1 MNRLGVILNPK
12 TQVMM
17 SIEKAIGLTFKKA
30 KLLADALTH
39 PSYPDSESSKGT
51 NFQRLEFLGDSIINS
66 FVAFELYKMFPELL
80 FDINNSAFYFAI
92 PVSVIS
98 SIMIVLPKLT
108 IRNKSSTQNTAPATT
123 DADSL
128 LNELI
133 TEPSQPSTQDTN
145 VSPQEETIDVSA
157 IGGNNSELDALLA
170 GTNLASEDTVITDQV
185 SVTPMMTGF
194 DENKIRDLIDQK
206 FEPVE
211 KDLTTF
217 KKDLNKI
224 KEDMK
229 ITKESVD
236 TLTES
241 FEGTLTDMKA
251 FQAEISNPLNFM
263 RKYFEALDLSNL
275 SDPSLPLRQ
284 GVLQANL
291 NAQNNLANSQAQNV
305 AASIPQVQS
314 NPIPVMVQ
322 NSGANTQTTLPPT
335 NPPPAIV
342 RGSEMDNLV
351 HGTDLGT
358 MDSVMKPLFNGNL
371 SVANMM
377 AIIELVG
384 EMFEEK
390 GDDCIDLLVE
400 QCKLM
405 GLKAEDE
412 HTIYNIIDML
422 KNSGMSIEES
432 ISQLYRFAKIVGL
445 NDREADAYYAR
456 LTAHKKTGT
465 RRDHSR
471 SE

>member
-1 MNRLGVILNPK
+1 MLTPSNLFSFLLKIL
-12 TQVMM
+12 T
-17 SIEKAIGLTFKKA
+17 SLSEKFRMFVAG
-30 KLLADALTH
+30 
-39 PSYPDSESSKGT
+39 
-51 NFQRLEFLGDSIINS
+51 SIIGIYS
-66 FVAFELYKMFPELL
+66 LVLYKMFPELL
-80 FDINNSAFYFAI
+80 FDINYSISYFVI
-92 PVSVIS
+92 PVSVVAS
-98 SIMIVLPKLT
+98 VMIVLPKL
-108 IRNKSSTQNTAPATT
+108 IIKNKSSAKNTAPTN

-133 TEPSQPSTQDTN
+133 TEPSQQSTQDTTT
-145 VSPQEETIDVSA
+145 PQEEKIDVST
-157 IGGNNSELDALLA
+157 IGGTNSELDALLA
-170 GTNLASEDTVITDQV
+170 GTNLASDTVTTDQV
-185 SVTPMMTGF
+185 NVTSVMTGF
-194 DENKIRDLIDQK
+194 DENKIRELIDQK

-291 NAQNNLANSQAQNV
+291 NAQSNQIANNQIANAQSNQTANNQIPS
-305 AASIPQVQS
+305 AAAHIPQIQN

-322 NSGANTQTTLPPT
+322 NSGANTHTA
-335 NPPPAIV
+335 PPANQPSAIT

-351 HGTDLGT
+351 NGTDLGT

-405 GLKAEDE
+405 GLKSEDE

-422 KNSGMSIEES
+422 KSSGMSIEES

-445 NDREADAYYAR
+445 NDREADAYYSR

-465 RRDHSR
+465 KRDQR

>member
-1 MNRLGVILNPK
+1 MFAPSNLFSFLIKTLSSLPEKFRMFVTGSVIGIYIL
-12 TQVMM
+12 V
-17 SIEKAIGLTFKKA
+17 
-30 KLLADALTH
+30 
-39 PSYPDSESSKGT
+39 
-51 NFQRLEFLGDSIINS
+51 
-66 FVAFELYKMFPELL
+66 LYKMFPELL
-80 FDINNSAFYFAI
+80 FDINNSIFYFVI
-92 PVSVIS
+92 PVSVIAS
-98 SIMIVLPKLT
+98 VMIVLPKLT
-108 IRNKSSTQNTAPATT
+108 IKNKSSMQNTAPTT
-123 DADSL
+123 NDADSL

-133 TEPSQPSTQDTN
+133 TEPSQPSTQDAT
-145 VSPQEETIDVSA
+145 VSPEEEKIDVSA

-170 GTNLASEDTVITDQV
+170 GTNLAIDDTVTTDQV
-185 SVTPMMTGF
+185 SVTPIMTGF

-291 NAQNNLANSQAQNV
+291 NAQNSQIASNQAQNT
-305 AASIPQVQS
+305 AAPVPQVQN
-314 NPIPVMVQ
+314 NPMPVMVQ
-322 NSGANTQTTLPPT
+322 NSGANTQTAPPSPSQPT
-335 NPPPAIV
+335 SIV
-342 RGSEMDNLV
+342 QGSEMDNLV
-351 HGTDLGT
+351 HGTDLGP
-358 MDSVMKPLFNGNL
+358 MDSVMKPLFSGNL

-384 EMFEEK
+384 EMFEERHK
-390 GDDCIDLLVE
+390 G
-400 QCKLM
+400 
-405 GLKAEDE
+405 A
-412 HTIYNIIDML
+412 
-422 KNSGMSIEES
+422 
-432 ISQLYRFAKIVGL
+432 
-445 NDREADAYYAR
+445 
-456 LTAHKKTGT
+456 
-465 RRDHSR
+465 
-471 SE
+471 

>member
-1 MNRLGVILNPK
+1 MLTPSNLFSFLLKIL
-12 TQVMM
+12 
-17 SIEKAIGLTFKKA
+17 SSLSEKFRMFVAG
-30 KLLADALTH
+30 
-39 PSYPDSESSKGT
+39 
-51 NFQRLEFLGDSIINS
+51 SIIGIYS
-66 FVAFELYKMFPELL
+66 LVLYKMFPELL
-80 FDINNSAFYFAI
+80 FDINYSISYFVI
-92 PVSVIS
+92 PVSVIA
-98 SIMIVLPKLT
+98 SIMIVLPKLM
-108 IRNKSSTQNTAPATT
+108 IKNKPNVQSKAPANDT
-123 DADSL
+123 DSL

-133 TEPSQPSTQDTN
+133 TEPSQQSTQDTT
-145 VSPQEETIDVSA
+145 VSPREEKIDVSA
-157 IGGNNSELDALLA
+157 IGGTNSELDALLA
-170 GTNLASEDTVITDQV
+170 GTNLTSDTITTDQI
-185 SVTPMMTGF
+185 SVTPVMTGF
-194 DENKIRDLIDQK
+194 DENKIRELIDQK

-291 NAQNNLANSQAQNV
+291 NAQNNQAANNQISY
-305 AASIPQVQS
+305 AAAPIPQIQN

-322 NSGANTQTTLPPT
+322 NSGANTQTAPPPT
-335 NPPPAIV
+335 NQPVAIV

-351 HGTDLGT
+351 NGTDLGN

-422 KNSGMSIEES
+422 KNSGMSVEES

-445 NDREADAYYAR
+445 NDRAADAYYSR
-456 LTAHKKTGT
+456 LIAHKKTGT
-465 RRDHSR
+465 KRDQSR

>member
-1 MNRLGVILNPK
+1 MLAPSNLFSFLIKILSSLP
-12 TQVMM
+12 
-17 SIEKAIGLTFKKA
+17 EKFRMFVAG
-30 KLLADALTH
+30 
-39 PSYPDSESSKGT
+39 
-51 NFQRLEFLGDSIINS
+51 SIIGIYS
-66 FVAFELYKMFPELL
+66 LVLYKMFPELL
-80 FDINNSAFYFAI
+80 FDINYSISYFVI
-92 PVSVIS
+92 PVCVIASV
-98 SIMIVLPKLT
+98 MILVPRFMVK
-108 IRNKSSTQNTAPATT
+108 NKSSVQNTAPAAT

-133 TEPSQPSTQDTN
+133 TEPTQQATQDATI
-145 VSPQEETIDVSA
+145 PQQEGKIDVSA
-157 IGGNNSELDALLA
+157 VGGNNSELDALLA
-170 GTNLASEDTVITDQV
+170 GTNLASDTIATDQV
-185 SVTPMMTGF
+185 SVTPVMTGF

-284 GVLQANL
+284 GVLHANI
-291 NAQNNLANSQAQNV
+291 NAQNNQMTNSQAQNV
-305 AASIPQVQS
+305 AAPIQQVQN
-314 NPIPVMVQ
+314 NPIPVMIQ
-322 NSGANTQTTLPPT
+322 NSGANTQTAPPT
-335 NPPPAIV
+335 NQPVAIA

-422 KNSGMSIEES
+422 KNSGMSTEES

-445 NDREADAYYAR
+445 NDREADAYYSR

-465 RRDHSR
+465 KRDQKGD
-471 SE
+471 

>member
-1 MNRLGVILNPK
+1 MIAPSNLFSFFIKIL
-12 TQVMM
+12 
-17 SIEKAIGLTFKKA
+17 
-30 KLLADALTH
+30 
-39 PSYPDSESSKGT
+39 SSLPER
-51 NFQRLEFLGDSIINS
+51 FRM
-66 FVAFELYKMFPELL
+66 FVAGSVIGIYGLILYKVFPELL
-80 FDINNSAFYFAI
+80 FDINNSIAYFVI
-92 PVSVIS
+92 PVSIIASV
-98 SIMIVLPKLT
+98 MIAVPKL
-108 IRNKSSTQNTAPATT
+108 IIKNKPSVQNVTPAAS
-123 DADSL
+123 DGDSL

-133 TEPSQPSTQDTN
+133 TEPTPQ
-145 VSPQEETIDVSA
+145 SPQDATSAPSDEKTDVSG
-157 IGGNNSELDALLA
+157 IGGSNSELNALLE
-170 GTNLASEDTVITDQV
+170 GTNLATNADTVTTEQV
-185 SVTPMMTGF
+185 SITPTMTGI
-194 DENKIRDLIDQK
+194 DENRIRDLIDQK

-291 NAQNNLANSQAQNV
+291 NAQNNQAANNQAQN
-305 AASIPQVQS
+305 AAAPIPQVQN
-314 NPIPVMVQ
+314 NPIPIMVQ
-322 NSGANTQTTLPPT
+322 NSGANTQTPPPS
-335 NPPPAIV
+335 NPPAAIA

-351 HGTDLGT
+351 HGTDLGN

-390 GDDCIDLLVE
+390 GDDCIDLLIE

-405 GLKAEDE
+405 GLKSEDE

-422 KNSGMSIEES
+422 KNSGMSVEES

-445 NDREADAYYAR
+445 NDREADAYYTR
-456 LTAHKKTGT
+456 LTSRKKTDT
-465 RRDHSR
+465 KRDQSR
-471 SE
+471 SG

>member
-1 MNRLGVILNPK
+1 
-12 TQVMM
+12 
-17 SIEKAIGLTFKKA
+17 
-30 KLLADALTH
+30 
-39 PSYPDSESSKGT
+39 
-51 NFQRLEFLGDSIINS
+51 
-66 FVAFELYKMFPELL
+66 MFPGLL
-80 FDINNSAFYFAI
+80 FDINNSVFYFVI
-92 PVSVIS
+92 PVSVTA

-108 IRNKSSTQNTAPATT
+108 IKNKSSMQNIASATN

-133 TEPSQPSTQDTN
+133 TEPSQPATQDTT
-145 VSPQEETIDVSA
+145 VPPQEEKIDVSA

-170 GTNLASEDTVITDQV
+170 GTNLASDDTITTDQV
-185 SVTPMMTGF
+185 SVTPIMTGF

-291 NAQNNLANSQAQNV
+291 NVQNNQASNNQAQNV
-305 AASIPQVQS
+305 AAPITQVQS

-322 NSGANTQTTLPPT
+322 NHGT
-335 NPPPAIV
+335 NPPTATSPPNPPTAIV

-351 HGTDLGT
+351 HGTDLGP

-422 KNSGMSIEES
+422 KNSGMSTEES

>member
-1 MNRLGVILNPK
+1 
-12 TQVMM
+12 
-17 SIEKAIGLTFKKA
+17 
-30 KLLADALTH
+30 
-39 PSYPDSESSKGT
+39 
-51 NFQRLEFLGDSIINS
+51 
-66 FVAFELYKMFPELL
+66 
-80 FDINNSAFYFAI
+80 
-92 PVSVIS
+92 
-98 SIMIVLPKLT
+98 MIK
-108 IRNKSSTQNTAPATT
+108 NKSSVQNTVPATV
-123 DADSL
+123 DGDSL

-133 TEPSQPSTQDTN
+133 TEPVPQSPQDTTS
-145 VSPQEETIDVSA
+145 VPQDEKIDVSA
-157 IGGNNSELDALLA
+157 IGGSNSELDALLA
-170 GTNLASEDTVITDQV
+170 GTNLASDTITTDQV
-185 SVTPMMTGF
+185 SVTPTMTGI

-291 NAQNNLANSQAQNV
+291 NAQNNQAAANNQAQNV
-305 AASIPQVQS
+305 AAPIPQVQN

-322 NSGANTQTTLPPT
+322 NSGANTQTPSPS
-335 NPPPAIV
+335 NQPAAII
-342 RGSEMDNLV
+342 RGSEMDSLV
-351 HGTDLGT
+351 HGTDLGN

-405 GLKAEDE
+405 GLKSEDE

-465 RRDHSR
+465 KRDQSR
-471 SE
+471 SG

>member
-1 MNRLGVILNPK
+1 MIAPSNLFSFLIK
-12 TQVMM
+12 TL
-17 SIEKAIGLTFKKA
+17 SSLPEKF
-30 KLLADALTH
+30 
-39 PSYPDSESSKGT
+39 
-51 NFQRLEFLGDSIINS
+51 RM
-66 FVAFELYKMFPELL
+66 FVAGSTIGIYSLILYKMFPELL
-80 FDINNSAFYFAI
+80 FDINSSVFYFVI
-92 PVSVIS
+92 PVSIIASV
-98 SIMIVLPKLT
+98 MIVLPKLT
-108 IRNKSSTQNTAPATT
+108 IKNKSGVQNAAPAAT

-133 TEPSQPSTQDTN
+133 TEPSQPSPQDTIT
-145 VSPQEETIDVSA
+145 SSQEEKIDVSA

-170 GTNLASEDTVITDQV
+170 GTNLATDDTVTTDQV
-185 SVTPMMTGF
+185 SVTPMMAGF

-291 NAQNNLANSQAQNV
+291 NAQNNQVAINQAQNV
-305 AASIPQVQS
+305 AAPIPQVQN

-322 NSGANTQTTLPPT
+322 NSGANTQTA
-335 NPPPAIV
+335 PPPPSPPAAIV

-351 HGTDLGT
+351 HGTDLGP
-358 MDSVMKPLFNGNL
+358 MDSVMKPLFSGNL

-405 GLKAEDE
+405 GLKQEDE

-422 KNSGMSIEES
+422 KNSGMSTEES

>member
-1 MNRLGVILNPK
+1 MFVAG
-12 TQVMM
+12 
-17 SIEKAIGLTFKKA
+17 
-30 KLLADALTH
+30 
-39 PSYPDSESSKGT
+39 
-51 NFQRLEFLGDSIINS
+51 SIIGIYS
-66 FVAFELYKMFPELL
+66 LILYKMFPELL
-80 FDINNSAFYFAI
+80 FDINNSIVYFVM
-92 PVSVIS
+92 PVSIIS
-98 SIMIVLPKLT
+98 SVMIVIPKL
-108 IRNKSSTQNTAPATT
+108 IIKNKSSVQNTVPAAT
-123 DADSL
+123 DGDSL

-133 TEPSQPSTQDTN
+133 TEPVQQSPQDTA
-145 VSPQEETIDVSA
+145 SAPQDEKIDVSA
-157 IGGNNSELDALLA
+157 IGGSNSELDALLA
-170 GTNLASEDTVITDQV
+170 GTNLASDTVTTDQV
-185 SVTPMMTGF
+185 SVTPTMTGI

-291 NAQNNLANSQAQNV
+291 NAQNNQAANNQAQNV
-305 AASIPQVQS
+305 VAPIPQVQN

-322 NSGANTQTTLPPT
+322 NSGANTQTAPPS
-335 NPPPAIV
+335 NQPAAII
-342 RGSEMDNLV
+342 RGSEMDSLV
-351 HGTDLGT
+351 HGTDLGN

-405 GLKAEDE
+405 GLKSEDE

-465 RRDHSR
+465 RRDQSR
-471 SE
+471 SG

>member
-1 MNRLGVILNPK
+1 MIAPSNLFSFLIK
-12 TQVMM
+12 TL
-17 SIEKAIGLTFKKA
+17 SSLPEKF
-30 KLLADALTH
+30 
-39 PSYPDSESSKGT
+39 
-51 NFQRLEFLGDSIINS
+51 RM
-66 FVAFELYKMFPELL
+66 FVAGSVIGIYSLILYKIFPELL
-80 FDINNSAFYFAI
+80 FNVNYSVLYFVV
-92 PVSVIS
+92 PVGIIASV
-98 SIMIVLPKLT
+98 MIAVPRLT
-108 IRNKSSTQNTAPATT
+108 IKSKSSVQSIESSATT
-123 DADSL
+123 DVDSI

-133 TEPSQPSTQDTN
+133 TEPSQQSTQDST
-145 VSPQEETIDVSA
+145 STIQDEKIDASA
-157 IGGNNSELDALLA
+157 IGGSNSELDALLA
-170 GTNLASEDTVITDQV
+170 GTNLTADPATTDQIGDPATTDQIGI
-185 SVTPMMTGF
+185 TPMMTGF

-284 GVLQANL
+284 GVLQANI
-291 NAQNNLANSQAQNV
+291 NAQNSQQGANQAQNM
-305 AASIPQVQS
+305 AAPIPQVQG
-314 NPIPVMVQ
+314 NPMPVIIQ
-322 NSGANTQTTLPPT
+322 SSGASVHTPPPSPPPSTPPT
-335 NPPPAIV
+335 AIV
-342 RGSEMDNLV
+342 RGSEMDNLI

-412 HTIYNIIDML
+412 QTIYNIIDML

-465 RRDHSR
+465 KRDQSR

>member
-1 MNRLGVILNPK
+1 MIAPSNLFSFLINTLSSLP
-12 TQVMM
+12 
-17 SIEKAIGLTFKKA
+17 EKFRMFVAG
-30 KLLADALTH
+30 
-39 PSYPDSESSKGT
+39 
-51 NFQRLEFLGDSIINS
+51 SIIGIYS
-66 FVAFELYKMFPELL
+66 LILYKAFPELL
-80 FDINNSAFYFAI
+80 FDINNSLVYFVI
-92 PVSVIS
+92 PVSVMAS
-98 SIMIVLPKLT
+98 VMIALPRLLIK
-108 IRNKSSTQNTAPATT
+108 NKSSVQNTIPAAN
-123 DADSL
+123 DGESL

-133 TEPSQPSTQDTN
+133 TEPAQSTPDSTGPQD
-145 VSPQEETIDVSA
+145 EKIDVA
-157 IGGNNSELDALLA
+157 GIGGTNSELDALLA
-170 GTNLASEDTVITDQV
+170 GTNLASDDTITTDQV
-185 SVTPMMTGF
+185 SVTPTMTGI

-291 NAQNNLANSQAQNV
+291 NAQNNQAANNQAAINQAQNV
-305 AASIPQVQS
+305 SAPIPQVQN

-322 NSGANTQTTLPPT
+322 NSGVNTQTAPPS
-335 NPPPAIV
+335 NQPAAII
-342 RGSEMDNLV
+342 RGSEMDSLV
-351 HGTDLGT
+351 HGTDLGN

-456 LTAHKKTGT
+456 LTAHKKTGS
-465 RRDHSR
+465 RRDQSR
-471 SE
+471 SG

>member
-1 MNRLGVILNPK
+1 MIAPSNLFSFLTN
-12 TQVMM
+12 TL
-17 SIEKAIGLTFKKA
+17 SSLSEKF
-30 KLLADALTH
+30 
-39 PSYPDSESSKGT
+39 
-51 NFQRLEFLGDSIINS
+51 RM
-66 FVAFELYKMFPELL
+66 FVAGSMIGIYSLILYKMFPELL
-80 FDINNSAFYFAI
+80 FDINYSIFYFVI
-92 PVSVIS
+92 PVCVIS
-98 SIMIVLPKLT
+98 SVMIAIPKLMVK
-108 IRNKSSTQNTAPATT
+108 NKSSVQNPAPAAN

-133 TEPSQPSTQDTN
+133 TEPLQQSTQDTTI
-145 VSPQEETIDVSA
+145 SSQEEKIDVSA

-170 GTNLASEDTVITDQV
+170 GTNLASDTITTDQV

-211 KDLTTF
+211 KDLGTF

-291 NAQNNLANSQAQNV
+291 NAQNNQAATNQAQNLSV
-305 AASIPQVQS
+305 PIPQVQN
-314 NPIPVMVQ
+314 NPIPVMIQ
-322 NSGANTQTTLPPT
+322 NSGANTQTAPPPT
-335 NPPPAIV
+335 NHTTAIV

-351 HGTDLGT
+351 RGTDLGT

-390 GDDCIDLLVE
+390 GDDCIDLLIE

-465 RRDHSR
+465 RRDQSR

>member
-1 MNRLGVILNPK
+1 MITPSNLFSFLTKTLSIL
-12 TQVMM
+12 TTLTESFRVFVTG
-17 SIEKAIGLTFKKA
+17 SAIGVYVLILYEVF
-30 KLLADALTH
+30 
-39 PSYPDSESSKGT
+39 P
-51 NFQRLEFLGDSIINS
+51 QFLFNINYS
-66 FVAFELYKMFPELL
+66 LYYFV
-80 FDINNSAFYFAI
+80 I
-92 PVSVIS
+92 PVSAIASV
-98 SIMIVLPKLT
+98 MIVLPKFME
-108 IRNKSSTQNTAPATT
+108 KGSVAPKPQAEVAETDPLLNQIIGDESQTPQATT
-123 DADSL
+123 P
-128 LNELI
+128 
-133 TEPSQPSTQDTN
+133 T
-145 VSPQEETIDVSA
+145 QEENISTST
-157 IGGNNSELDALLA
+157 IGGTNAELDALLA
-170 GTNLASEDTVITDQV
+170 GGPAVTDTVSGEA
-185 SVTPMMTGF
+185 SVTADTPAF
-194 DENKIRDLIDQK
+194 DENRIRELIDQK

-275 SDPSLPLRQ
+275 SDPSLPLKQ
-284 GVLQANL
+284 GILQSQSSQNTL
-291 NAQNNLANSQAQNV
+291 NTNSQMQGIVTNSQN
-305 AASIPQVQS
+305 QS
-314 NPIPVMVQ
+314 SPIPIIIQTAGSHTQPAPMQ
-322 NSGANTQTTLPPT
+322 NMQPAPMQNMQPAPMQ
-335 NPPPAIV
+335 NMQPAPMQNMQPAPMQNMQPPAIV

-351 HGTDLGT
+351 KGTDLNNS
-358 MDSVMKPLFNGNL
+358 MESVMKPLFSGSL

-390 GDDCIDLLVE
+390 GDDCIDLLLE

-405 GLKAEDE
+405 GLKPEDE

-422 KNSGMSIEES
+422 KNSGMSVEES

-445 NDREADAYYAR
+445 NDKEADAYYAR
-456 LTAHKKTGT
+456 LSSQKRPHHDKRGS
-465 RRDHSR
+465 D
-471 SE
+471 

>member
-1 MNRLGVILNPK
+1 MIAPSNLFSFLTKPLSSL
-12 TQVMM
+12 TQ
-17 SIEKAIGLTFKKA
+17 TFRMFVA
-30 KLLADALTH
+30 
-39 PSYPDSESSKGT
+39 G
-51 NFQRLEFLGDSIINS
+51 SIIGMYGL
-66 FVAFELYKMFPELL
+66 VLYEVFPEYL
-80 FDINNSAFYFAI
+80 FDINYSLYYFVI
-92 PVSVIS
+92 PVSAIASVL
-98 SIMIVLPKLT
+98 VALPKFLGSNAAPKPQAAASEEDPLLT
-108 IRNKSSTQNTAPATT
+108 QIIG
-123 DADSL
+123 D
-128 LNELI
+128 E
-133 TEPSQPSTQDTN
+133 SQPAQSATPEAQSEN
-145 VSPQEETIDVSA
+145 IDISKV
-157 IGGNNSELDALLA
+157 GGSNAELDALLA
-170 GTNLASEDTVITDQV
+170 GGSDATSDTISSDTTVAAD
-185 SVTPMMTGF
+185 TPAF
-194 DENKIRDLIDQK
+194 DESRIRELIDQK

-284 GVLQANL
+284 GILQTQQL
-291 NAQNNLANSQAQNV
+291 AQNYANNQSQNV
-305 AASIPQVQS
+305 TPNVQNQNNPMPVIMQAAGS
-314 NPIPVMVQ
+314 NTTTSVQ
-322 NSGANTQTTLPPT
+322 NSPSPS
-335 NPPPAIV
+335 AIV
-342 RGSEMDNLV
+342 KGSEMDNLV
-351 HGTDLGT
+351 KGSDTNNP
-358 MDSVMKPLFNGNL
+358 MESVMKPLFNGSL

-405 GLKAEDE
+405 GLKPEDE

-422 KNSGMSIEES
+422 KNSGMSVEES

-445 NDREADAYYAR
+445 NDKEADTYYAR
-456 LTAHKKTGT
+456 LSAQKRPRRQNTGS
-465 RRDHSR
+465 D
-471 SE
+471 

>member
-1 MNRLGVILNPK
+1 MLAPSNLFSFLIRTLSSLP
-12 TQVMM
+12 
-17 SIEKAIGLTFKKA
+17 EKF
-30 KLLADALTH
+30 
-39 PSYPDSESSKGT
+39 
-51 NFQRLEFLGDSIINS
+51 RM
-66 FVAFELYKMFPELL
+66 FVAGSVIGIYSLVLYKMFPELL
-80 FDINNSAFYFAI
+80 FDINYSISYFVI
-92 PVSVIS
+92 PACVIASV
-98 SIMIVLPKLT
+98 MILVPKLMVK
-108 IRNKSSTQNTAPATT
+108 NKSSVQNIAPAAT

-133 TEPSQPSTQDTN
+133 TEPSQQAAQDTTIA
-145 VSPQEETIDVSA
+145 PQKEKTDVSA
-157 IGGNNSELDALLA
+157 VGGNNSELDALLA
-170 GTNLASEDTVITDQV
+170 GTNLASDTITTDQV
-185 SVTPMMTGF
+185 GVTPVMIGF

-284 GVLQANL
+284 GVLHANI
-291 NAQNNLANSQAQNV
+291 NAQNYQMANNQAQNYQMANNQAQNV
-305 AASIPQVQS
+305 AAPIQQVQN
-314 NPIPVMVQ
+314 NPIPVMIQ
-322 NSGANTQTTLPPT
+322 NSGANTQTAPPPT
-335 NPPPAIV
+335 NQPVAIA

-351 HGTDLGT
+351 HGADLGT

-422 KNSGMSIEES
+422 KNSGMSTEES

-445 NDREADAYYAR
+445 NDREADAYYSR

-465 RRDHSR
+465 KHDQSR

>member
-1 MNRLGVILNPK
+1 MIAPSNLFSFLINTLSSLPEKFRMFIAGSVIGIYSL
-12 TQVMM
+12 
-17 SIEKAIGLTFKKA
+17 I
-30 KLLADALTH
+30 
-39 PSYPDSESSKGT
+39 
-51 NFQRLEFLGDSIINS
+51 
-66 FVAFELYKMFPELL
+66 LYKAFPELL
-80 FDINNSAFYFAI
+80 FDTNNSLVYFVI
-92 PVSVIS
+92 PVSVIVS
-98 SIMIVLPKLT
+98 VLIAVPRLLIKS
-108 IRNKSSTQNTAPATT
+108 KSSVQNTAPAAS
-123 DADSL
+123 DGESL

-133 TEPSQPSTQDTN
+133 TEPVPTQDATG
-145 VSPQEETIDVSA
+145 PQDEKIDVA
-157 IGGNNSELDALLA
+157 GIGGSNSELDALLA
-170 GTNLASEDTVITDQV
+170 GTNLASDDTVTTEQV
-185 SVTPMMTGF
+185 SVTPTMTGI

-291 NAQNNLANSQAQNV
+291 NAQNNLAASNQAQNV
-305 AASIPQVQS
+305 PAPIPQVQN

-322 NSGANTQTTLPPT
+322 NSGANTQAA
-335 NPPPAIV
+335 PPPSPPAAIV
-342 RGSEMDNLV
+342 RGSEMDSLV
-351 HGTDLGT
+351 HGTDLGN

-405 GLKAEDE
+405 GLKSEDE

-456 LTAHKKTGT
+456 LTAHKKAGT
-465 RRDHSR
+465 RRDQSR
-471 SE
+471 SG

>member
-1 MNRLGVILNPK
+1 
-12 TQVMM
+12 
-17 SIEKAIGLTFKKA
+17 
-30 KLLADALTH
+30 
-39 PSYPDSESSKGT
+39 
-51 NFQRLEFLGDSIINS
+51 
-66 FVAFELYKMFPELL
+66 
-80 FDINNSAFYFAI
+80 
-92 PVSVIS
+92 
-98 SIMIVLPKLT
+98 
-108 IRNKSSTQNTAPATT
+108 
-123 DADSL
+123 
-128 LNELI
+128 
-133 TEPSQPSTQDTN
+133 
-145 VSPQEETIDVSA
+145 
-157 IGGNNSELDALLA
+157 
-170 GTNLASEDTVITDQV
+170 
-185 SVTPMMTGF
+185 
-194 DENKIRDLIDQK
+194 
-206 FEPVE
+206 
-211 KDLTTF
+211 
-217 KKDLNKI
+217 
-224 KEDMK
+224 
-229 ITKESVD
+229 D

-284 GVLQANL
+284 GVLQANI
-291 NAQNNLANSQAQNV
+291 NAQNSQVAANNQAQNV
-305 AASIPQVQS
+305 AAPIPQVQS

-322 NSGANTQTTLPPT
+322 NSGVNTQTA
-335 NPPPAIV
+335 PPPPSQPTAIA

-351 HGTDLGT
+351 HGTDLGP
-358 MDSVMKPLFNGNL
+358 MDSVMKPLFSGNL

-405 GLKAEDE
+405 GLKQEDE

-465 RRDHSR
+465 RRDRSR

>member
-1 MNRLGVILNPK
+1 MLAPSNLFSFLIKILASLP
-12 TQVMM
+12 
-17 SIEKAIGLTFKKA
+17 EKFRMFVAG
-30 KLLADALTH
+30 
-39 PSYPDSESSKGT
+39 
-51 NFQRLEFLGDSIINS
+51 SIIGIYS
-66 FVAFELYKMFPELL
+66 LVLYKMFPELL
-80 FDINNSAFYFAI
+80 FDINYSISYFVI
-92 PVSVIS
+92 PVSVIAS
-98 SIMIVLPKLT
+98 VMIVLPKLT
-108 IRNKSSTQNTAPATT
+108 IKNKSSVQNTVPTT
-123 DADSL
+123 NDADSL

-133 TEPSQPSTQDTN
+133 TEPSQPSTQDPTIP
-145 VSPQEETIDVSA
+145 PQEEKIDTTG
-157 IGGNNSELDALLA
+157 IGGTNSELDALLA
-170 GTNLASEDTVITDQV
+170 GTNLVSDDTVTTDQV
-185 SVTPMMTGF
+185 NVTPVMTGF

-291 NAQNNLANSQAQNV
+291 NAQNSQVANTQAQNV
-305 AASIPQVQS
+305 AAPIPQIQN

-322 NSGANTQTTLPPT
+322 NSGVNTQTSPPSP
-335 NPPPAIV
+335 NPTTAIA

-351 HGTDLGT
+351 HGTDLGP
-358 MDSVMKPLFNGNL
+358 MDSVMKPLFSGNL

-405 GLKAEDE
+405 GLKQEDE

-456 LTAHKKTGT
+456 LTAHKKIGT
-465 RRDHSR
+465 RRDRSR